1 MTLQTR
7 FGRIEIDKDKI
18 IEFKEGIPGF
28 ETLRKFILI
37 EDEES
42 KFCYLQS
49 VEEGAIAFTIISPE
63 WVKSDYT
70 PCIGESYFEKL
81 GGGKTEDFV
90 LYNIVAV
97 RQPIEETTVNLQ
109 APLLIHTTRRL
120 GVQAIVE
127 GKDYQVRHKLIELIE
142 LIQERG

>member
-1 MTLQTR
+1 MKLQTR
-7 FGRIEIDKDKI
+7 FGNIEIKLEKT

-28 ETLRKFILI
+28 EDLRKFILI
-37 EDEES
+37 EDAES

-49 VEEGAIAFTIISPE
+49 IEESEIAFTIISPE
-63 WVKSDYT
+63 WIKADYT
-70 PCIGESYFEKL
+70 PYIGESYFEKL
-81 GGGKTEDFV
+81 GGGKTENFV
-90 LYNIVAV
+90 LYNIVTV

-127 GKDYQVRHKLIELIE
+127 GKHYQVRHKLIELI
-142 LIQERG
+142 QERG